1 MSRNVCRSCTAERLR
16 LTLCLSR
23 SSEDTDAAIAVAQKA
38 FLKFQHTTPKDRA
51 KVLQKW
57 SDLMSKHQETLA
69 KILMY
74 ENGRPIAGARQEI
87 SYAAGFL
94 DWFAGEAER
103 SYGYTACGTI
113 PGKRVITIQQP
124 VGVVGVLT
132 PWNFPSAMVT
142 RKVAGAIAAGC
153 TIVLKPA
160 AETPYSALAL
170 AELGEQA
177 GVVVTTSD
185 HIQEVGAAL
194 TTHKDV
200 RKISF
205 TGSTRVG
212 KLLMAQASST
222 LKKCSFELGGNAP
235 FIGQIIAAYRSNTAK
250 LTVLHSFQRCKSQEM
265 HDRAACREVSWVG
278 SDMRITQPDIRTIWN
293 SRCFHRRIHKAGQ
306 RADKDWFN

>member
-1 MSRNVCRSCTAERLR
+1 MSRDVCRSCVAECLR
-16 LTLCLSR
+16 LTLRLSR
-23 SSEDTDAAIAVAQKA
+23 SSEDTNAAIAVAQKA
-38 FLKFQHTTPKDRA
+38 FRNFQHTAPKDRA

-57 SDLMSKHQETLA
+57 SDLMAEHQETLA

-87 SYAAGFL
+87 IYAASFL
-94 DWFAGEAER
+94 DWFSGEAER
-103 SYGYTACGTI
+103 SYGYTACGTT

-132 PWNFPSAMVT
+132 PWNFPSAMIT

-170 AELGEQA
+170 AELGERA
-177 GVVVTTSD
+177 GVPRGVFNVVTTSE
-185 HIQEVGAAL
+185 HVQEVGAAL
-194 TTHKDV
+194 TTHKHV

-222 LKKCSFELGGNAP
+222 MKKCSFELGGNAP
-235 FIGQIIAAYRSNTAK
+235 FIGQITS
-250 LTVLHSFQRCKSQEM
+250 M
-265 HDRAACREVSWVG
+265 HPIG
-278 SDMRITQPDIRTIWN
+278 RTMP
-293 SRCFHRRIHKAGQ
+293 S
-306 RADKDWFN
+306 